1 MDASGDVD
9 PDLWC
14 RYFVIALQGLRSE
27 GAPQEPLPVPD
38 LPPERM
44 EDLLVGTW
52 KSRQRRS

>member
-27 GAPQEPLPVPD
+27 GAPREPLPVPG

-44 EDLLVGTW
+44 DDLLVGTW
-52 KSRQRRS
+52 KSR